1 MNRRKADN
9 ATSTDNTMNP
19 MEKVPEIAFKLPNRF
34 GTKNPPKPPNAPI
47 KPVMIPIS
55 LLNLRGTS
63 WNTEPFP
70 KPKKIIKVMKVGR
83 IIPTEGNQETAIRH
97 EATPANTP
105 SKTVTPPNL
114 SERYPP
120 IGRTKLAP
128 KIQ

>member
-9 ATSTDNTMNP
+9 ATTTDRTTNP
-19 MEKVPEIAFKLPNRF
+19 MEKVPETAFRLPNRF

-47 KPVMIPIS
+47 NPVIIPIS

-70 KPKKIIKVMKVGR
+70 NPKKIIRVTKIGS
-83 IIPTEGNQETAIRH
+83 IIPTVGNQETAIKQD
-97 EATPANTP
+97 ATPANTV

-120 IGRTKLAP
+120 IGRTRLAP